1 VIYDSGLKNIF
12 INEQKREKAMNNV
25 VPKLCTFMTMINI
38 KKIDDKKAADKSKMA
53 VKEQRKA

>member
-12 INEQKREKAMNNV
+12 INEQKREKAMNIV

-38 KKIDDKKAADKSKMA
+38 KKIDDKKAAD
-53 VKEQRKA
+53 